1 MAEYTV
7 EQIEE
12 KVEWYVQTWT
22 RDELENFV
30 YDHLVDTLVK
40 ADDDEVHEFMQYPE
54 MTKEEHPH
62 G

>member
-40 ADDDEVHEFMQYPE
+40 AGDDEVHEFMMYPE